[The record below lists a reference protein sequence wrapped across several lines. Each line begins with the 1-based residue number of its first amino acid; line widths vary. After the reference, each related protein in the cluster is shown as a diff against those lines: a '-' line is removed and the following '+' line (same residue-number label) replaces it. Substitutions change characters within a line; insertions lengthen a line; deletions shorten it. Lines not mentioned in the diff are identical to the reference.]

1 MTTWQTGLRPITIA
15 ILAMGG
21 EGGGVLADWIVALG
35 ERGGY
40 TAQNTSVAGVAQ
52 RTGTTVYYVELFP
65 PSADGVPP
73 GGQPE
78 AVLGVFPTP
87 GEVDIVIASELME
100 AGRAIQRGFSTPDR
114 TLLISSTN
122 RVYAMSEK
130 ESLADGRVDEAPLFE
145 ALQQGSREHIA
156 ADFMEMA
163 TRSRSVISA
172 SLFGALAGS
181 GALPFPRDDFEATIG
196 AKGKGIDASLAAFG
210 LGFEAATL
218 LLEERSEPSQ
228 DAVPVSIGRRPPDP
242 EKEAA
247 RAEEDRVSAL
257 ALSDPLQLVGPS
269 LASQAERVVAEFPE
283 PARVMLLR
291 GCVRTAVFQDTSY
304 CDRYL
309 DRVARIAGLEPDP
322 DGEARLTN
330 EAARHVALWMCYQD
344 TIQVAMQ
351 KIRRDRLDRVRT
363 EAKAQP
369 GQLLQVHEYLHP
381 RSEEI
386 ADTLPTALGRRLAGS
401 KRVSGWLDRITSH
414 GMVVNTTSAWGYS
427 MLSVMARFRPWRP
440 RSFRFGREQQA
451 IDGWLDL
458 VVETAATDSD
468 LAGEILECQ
477 RVLKGYGETHAHGS
491 ESFASLMSA
500 ARTLAGKDNAAGV
513 LADLRTAAMA
523 DEDGTALRSGM
534 AALNGAVTD

>member
-1 MTTWQTGLRPITIA
+1 MTTWQSGLRPITIA

-40 TAQNTSVAGVAQ
+40 KAQNTSVAGVAQ

-65 PSADGVPP
+65 PPADGIPP
-73 GGQPE
+73 GGRSEP
-78 AVLGVFPTP
+78 VLGVFPTP

-130 ESLADGRVDEAPLFE
+130 ESLADGRADDAPLFE
-145 ALQQGSREHIA
+145 ALQNGSREYIA

-181 GALPFPRDDFEATIG
+181 GALPFSRDAFEATIS
-196 AKGKGIDASLAAFG
+196 AKGKGIEASLTAFG
-210 LGFEAATL
+210 LGFEAAVRV
-218 LLEERSEPSQ
+218 LEERSDSS
-228 DAVPVSIGRRPPDP
+228 VPVSIGRRPPDP
-242 EKEAA
+242 EKEAV
-247 RAEEDRVSAL
+247 RAEEERMRGL

-269 LASQAERVVAEFPE
+269 LASQATRVTSEFPE

-291 GCVRTAVFQDTSY
+291 GCARTAVYQDAAY

-309 DRVARIAGLEPDP
+309 DRVARIAEFEPDP
-322 DGEARLTN
+322 DGEAGLTT

-351 KIRRDRLDRVRT
+351 KIRRDRLDRVRA
-363 EAKAQP
+363 EAKAEP

-401 KRVSGWLDRITSH
+401 KRVSGWLDRITSD

-451 IDGWLDL
+451 IDIWLDL
-458 VVETAATDSD
+458 VVETAAADTD
-468 LAGEILECQ
+468 LAREILECQ

-500 ARTLAGKDNAAGV
+500 ARALIGKDNAAAV

-523 DEDGTALRSGM
+523 DEDGTALRSGL
-534 AALNGAVTD
+534 AELNGAVTD

>member
-1 MTTWQTGLRPITIA
+1 MTTWQSGFRPITIA

-35 ERGGY
+35 ENAGY
-40 TAQNTSVAGVAQ
+40 QAQNTSVAGVAQ

-65 PSADGVPP
+65 PPADGVPEVAR
-73 GGQPE
+73 PE
-78 AVLGVFPTP
+78 PVLGVFPTP

-114 TLLISSTN
+114 TLLIASTN

-145 ALQQGSREHIA
+145 AMQRGSREHIA

-181 GALPFPRDDFEATIG
+181 EALPFSRVDFEATIR
-196 AKGKGIDASLAAFG
+196 AKGKGIDASIAAFG
-210 LGFEAATL
+210 LGFDAASTIRK
-218 LLEERSEPSQ
+218 ERSTASQ
-228 DAVPVSIGRRPPDP
+228 TGVPVSIGGRPPDP

-247 RAEEDRVSAL
+247 RAEEERVSRL
-257 ALSDPLQLVGPS
+257 AISDPHQLVGPA
-269 LASQAERVVAEFPE
+269 LASQAQRVADEFPE
-283 PARVMLLR
+283 TARVMLLR
-291 GCVRTAVFQDTSY
+291 GCVRTAVFQDTPY
-304 CDRYL
+304 CDLYL
-309 DRVARIAGLEPDP
+309 DRVARIAVMEPDP
-322 DGEARLTN
+322 DGEARLTT

-344 TIQVAMQ
+344 TIQVALQ
-351 KIRRDRLDRVRT
+351 KIRRNRLDRVRT
-363 EAKAQP
+363 EARAQAD
-369 GQLLQVHEYLHP
+369 QLLQVHEYLHP

-386 ADTLPTALGRRLAGS
+386 ADTLPTALGRRLARS
-401 KRVSGWLDRITSH
+401 KRLSGWLDRVTAE

-427 MLSVMARFRPWRP
+427 MLSVMARLRPWRP

-451 IDGWLDL
+451 IDEWLDL
-458 VVETAATDSD
+458 AVETAASDTD
-468 LAGEILECQ
+468 LAREIVECQ
-477 RVLKGYGETHAHGS
+477 RVLKGYGATHAHGS
-491 ESFASLMSA
+491 ESFVSLMSA
-500 ARTLAGKDNAAGV
+500 ARSLAGEENAAGV

-523 DEDGTALRSGM
+523 DEDGAALRTGL
-534 AALNGAVTD
+534 AQLTAP